1 MKVVI
6 FGGTT
11 EGRQLAEYLI
21 QLNKKQKMQTIEVH
35 VCVASEY
42 GAQVLPED
50 AALKVHV
57 GRLEQADMQEFL
69 QAVQADLCVDATH
82 PYAVI
87 VTQNIYQACKA
98 VEVPYIRVRREMHT
112 CEASDRVYVEDT
124 QAAVDYLKG
133 ATGNILITTGS
144 KELHLYTQIPDYESR
159 CTARVLPTQ
168 SVVEACTELGF
179 TGKHLICMQG
189 PFDLEMNLAIAKQG
203 PSAAHIFGTDDL
215 GRDILSR
222 ILYGGRYS
230 MSLGFLSV
238 GLGAIVAM
246 VIGSIAGYFGG
257 WVDNLLMRMMDVL
270 SAIPGMLLSIIVAA
284 ALGTAYHDTVTPKSM
299 TLRTVPVSSM
309 PGFKSF
315 ISSTSLR
322 RMGAG
327 SSSRGSRPGLL
338 SSFAMSSSVGSPTAH
353 SAAALLRP

>member
-42 GAQVLPED
+42 GAQVLPDD

-69 QAVQADLCVDATH
+69 QKVQADICVDATH

-87 VTQNIYQACKA
+87 VTQNIYQACK
-98 VEVPYIRVRREMHT
+98 VVGVPYVRVRREMQEEPGNADSVMQMSGTHIADADGKRYT
-112 CEASDRVYVEDT
+112 DETSDSVYVKDT
-124 QAAVDYLKG
+124 QAAIDYLKG
-133 ATGNILITTGS
+133 VTGNILITTGS

-159 CTARVLPTQ
+159 CTARVLPTP

-189 PFDLEMNLAIAKQG
+189 PFDLEMNLATLRYANADFLVTKASG
-203 PSAAHIFGTDDL
+203 KNGGYDEKCEAALAAGVHLVVI
-215 GRDILSR
+215 GRPKEQVEPV
-222 ILYGGRYS
+222 
-230 MSLGFLSV
+230 MSLAQAEKYLSDM
-238 GLGAIVAM
+238 I
-246 VIGSIAGYFGG
+246 
-257 WVDNLLMRMMDVL
+257 
-270 SAIPGMLLSIIVAA
+270 
-284 ALGTAYHDTVTPKSM
+284 
-299 TLRTVPVSSM
+299 
-309 PGFKSF
+309 
-315 ISSTSLR
+315 
-322 RMGAG
+322 
-327 SSSRGSRPGLL
+327 RGRKENQKNGE
-338 SSFAMSSSVGSPTAH
+338 
-353 SAAALLRP
+353 

>member
-42 GAQVLPED
+42 GAQVLPDD

-69 QAVQADLCVDATH
+69 QKVQADICVDATH

-87 VTQNIYQACKA
+87 VTQNIYQACK
-98 VEVPYIRVRREMHT
+98 VVGVPYVRVRRDMQEEPRSTDSGMQMSGTHIADAAGKRYT
-112 CEASDRVYVEDT
+112 NETSDSIYVRDI
-124 QAAVDYLKG
+124 QAAVDYLKSV
-133 ATGNILITTGS
+133 TGNILITTGS

-159 CTARVLPTQ
+159 CTARVLPTP

-189 PFDLEMNLAIAKQG
+189 PFDLEMNLATLRYANADFLVTKASG
-203 PSAAHIFGTDDL
+203 KNGGYDEKCEAALAAGVHLVVI
-215 GRDILSR
+215 GRPR
-222 ILYGGRYS
+222 EQVEPV
-230 MSLGFLSV
+230 MSLAQAEKYLTDR
-238 GLGAIVAM
+238 IR
-246 VIGSIAGYFGG
+246 GG
-257 WVDNLLMRMMDVL
+257 KENQKN
-270 SAIPGMLLSIIVAA
+270 GE
-284 ALGTAYHDTVTPKSM
+284 
-299 TLRTVPVSSM
+299 
-309 PGFKSF
+309 
-315 ISSTSLR
+315 
-322 RMGAG
+322 
-327 SSSRGSRPGLL
+327 
-338 SSFAMSSSVGSPTAH
+338 
-353 SAAALLRP
+353 

>member
-42 GAQVLPED
+42 GAQVLPDD

-69 QAVQADLCVDATH
+69 QKVQADICVDATH

-87 VTQNIYQACKA
+87 VTQNIYQACK
-98 VEVPYIRVRREMHT
+98 VVGVPYVRVRREMQEEPGNADSVMQMSGTHIADADGKRYT
-112 CEASDRVYVEDT
+112 DEISDSVYVKDT
-124 QAAVDYLKG
+124 QAAIDYLKG
-133 ATGNILITTGS
+133 VTGNILITTGS

-159 CTARVLPTQ
+159 CTARVLPTP

-189 PFDLEMNLAIAKQG
+189 PFDLEMNLATLRYANADFLVTKASG
-203 PSAAHIFGTDDL
+203 KNGGYDEKCEAALAAGVHLVVI
-215 GRDILSR
+215 GRPR
-222 ILYGGRYS
+222 EQVEPV
-230 MSLGFLSV
+230 MSLAQAEKYLTDR
-238 GLGAIVAM
+238 IR
-246 VIGSIAGYFGG
+246 GG
-257 WVDNLLMRMMDVL
+257 KENQKN
-270 SAIPGMLLSIIVAA
+270 GE
-284 ALGTAYHDTVTPKSM
+284 
-299 TLRTVPVSSM
+299 
-309 PGFKSF
+309 
-315 ISSTSLR
+315 
-322 RMGAG
+322 
-327 SSSRGSRPGLL
+327 
-338 SSFAMSSSVGSPTAH
+338 
-353 SAAALLRP
+353 

>member
-11 EGRQLAEYLI
+11 EGRQLAGYLI
-21 QLNKKQKMQTIEVH
+21 QLNKQPKMQNIQAH

-50 AALKVHV
+50 DALKVHV

-69 QAVQADLCVDATH
+69 QEVQADICVDATH

-87 VTQNIYQACKA
+87 VTQNIYQACKM
-98 VEVPYIRVRREMHT
+98 VGVPYVRVRREMQDEPRST
-112 CEASDRVYVEDT
+112 DSGMQMSGTYIADADGKRYTNETSDSIYVGDI

-133 ATGNILITTGS
+133 VTGNILITTGS

-189 PFDLEMNLAIAKQG
+189 PFDLEMNLATLRYADADFMVTKASG
-203 PSAAHIFGTDDL
+203 KNGGYDEKCEAALAAGVQLVVI
-215 GRDILSR
+215 GRPKEQVEPV
-222 ILYGGRYS
+222 
-230 MSLGFLSV
+230 MSL
-238 GLGAIVAM
+238 AQTEE
-246 VIGSIAGYFGG
+246 Y
-257 WVDNLLMRMMDVL
+257 
-270 SAIPGMLLSIIVAA
+270 
-284 ALGTAYHDTVTPKSM
+284 
-299 TLRTVPVSSM
+299 LRE
-309 PGFKSF
+309 K
-315 ISSTSLR
+315 
-322 RMGAG
+322 AD
-327 SSSRGSRPGLL
+327 
-338 SSFAMSSSVGSPTAH
+338 A
-353 SAAALLRP
+353 

>member
-21 QLNKKQKMQTIEVH
+21 QLNKAQENQKIEIH

-69 QAVQADLCVDATH
+69 QAVQADICVDATH

-87 VTQNIYQACKA
+87 VTQNIYRACKEA
-98 VEVPYIRVRREMHT
+98 DVPYIRVRREAGDTVEAGMLM
-112 CEASDRVYVEDT
+112 CEMGHAESRNLGDVSTGRLQQVYPDSIHVEDI

-133 ATGNILITTGS
+133 VTGNILITTGS

-159 CTARVLPTQ
+159 CTARVLPAQ
-168 SVVEACTELGF
+168 SVVETCTELGF

-189 PFDLEMNLAIAKQG
+189 PFDLEMNLATLRYANADFLVTKASG
-203 PSAAHIFGTDDL
+203 KNGGYDEKCEAALAAGVHLVVI
-215 GRDILSR
+215 GRPKEQVEPV
-222 ILYGGRYS
+222 
-230 MSLGFLSV
+230 MSLAQAEKYLSDM
-238 GLGAIVAM
+238 I
-246 VIGSIAGYFGG
+246 
-257 WVDNLLMRMMDVL
+257 
-270 SAIPGMLLSIIVAA
+270 
-284 ALGTAYHDTVTPKSM
+284 
-299 TLRTVPVSSM
+299 
-309 PGFKSF
+309 
-315 ISSTSLR
+315 
-322 RMGAG
+322 
-327 SSSRGSRPGLL
+327 RGRKENQKNGE
-338 SSFAMSSSVGSPTAH
+338 
-353 SAAALLRP
+353 